1 MDGVI
6 LGIPPAD
13 PTERANHCRVG
24 EAYMWRKAGESASPE
39 LSGGSKYGK
48 QIPLNRAVGL
58 WGGISGGGFAEVLFH
73 NTKKVNTMEWVCAL
87 RAGALTNAI
96 KSLSPVKP
104 DGPWHVLSDNESFL
118 SAKGAL
124 AEYQR
129 TKVRLWHIPARSP
142 DLNPVEK
149 IWGWLRKELRRRD
162 LADMVNRRPVLNK
175 MAYRARVREVCR
187 SAKAKRVA
195 KNIAGGLR
203 KVCKEVLDKKGAA
216 TRG

>member
-1 MDGVI
+1 
-6 LGIPPAD
+6 
-13 PTERANHCRVG
+13 
-24 EAYMWRKAGESASPE
+24 
-39 LSGGSKYGK
+39 
-48 QIPLNRAVGL
+48 
-58 WGGISGGGFAEVLFH
+58 
-73 NTKKVNTMEWVCAL
+73 MEWVCAL

-104 DGPWHVLSDNESFL
+104 DGPWHVPSDNESFL
-118 SAKGAL
+118 SAEGAL

-149 IWGWLRKELRRRD
+149 NWGWLRKELRRRD

-195 KNIAGGLR
+195 NNLAGGLR
-203 KVCKEVLDKKGAA
+203 KVCKEVLDKKGA
-216 TRG
+216 RPRFSNLQSICI